1 VGASAGTSSYPPFA
15 QESSHQDAKMAVPKP
30 RVSVEPDMAAAEA
43 APVRPS
49 SPAEAIVVS
58 SKVEAEAAPRA
69 VTPTVS
75 DLLCDIPDTPDVA
88 PSSGAGRVKEASSSV
103 PPGRIVGRVLLDD
116 ETIIE
121 PPVIGASGDLVLSR
135 PDPSMWGGPT
145 WHGRLPR
152 VTHTS
157 S

>member
-1 VGASAGTSSYPPFA
+1 M
-15 QESSHQDAKMAVPKP
+15 DVPEP
-30 RVSVEPDMAAAEA
+30 GVPIEPDMAAAEA

-49 SPAEAIVVS
+49 SPVEAIVVS
-58 SKVEAEAAPRA
+58 SKVEVEAAPHA

-75 DLLCDIPDTPDVA
+75 DLLCDIPDTPDVV
-88 PSSGAGRVKEASSSV
+88 PSSGAGHVEEASSSV
-103 PPGRIVGRVLLDD
+103 PPGRIVDRVLLDD

-121 PPVIGASGDLVLSR
+121 PPVIGASDNLVLSR
-135 PDPSMWGGPT
+135 PNPSMWGGPT

-152 VTHTS
+152 VTHIS